1 MTQSI
6 TPLMTGKEFW
16 EMADETKLKAE
27 YTINDDL
34 KWMQEAT
41 QDELQ
46 KLFAEYRVFTIRFA
60 DDLSLLV
67 AKLPHG
73 KLKSM
78 MAELV
83 HEELGEGNPE
93 SSHLTMLDEF
103 IVSLGVNRDELGKP
117 TMPENIALLDKQRR
131 LLLEKPSTYGV
142 ALRGMGGECICQ
154 TYLTVMHYYLC
165 QNPYIKANKPSLD
178 WRWWNIHTG
187 EVDIA
192 HNQMV
197 KASID
202 ELIQEKPESVNELAS
217 GYRRAKELLEEFW
230 GNIYGLVRGDRKKKS
245 LPMR

>member
-1 MTQSI
+1 MIQNI

-16 EMADETKLKAE
+16 EMADETKLKGE
-27 YTINDDL
+27 YKINDNL
-34 KWMQEAT
+34 KWMQEVT
-41 QDELQ
+41 QDELKQ
-46 KLFAEYRVFTIRFA
+46 LFAEYRVFTIWFA
-60 DDLSLLV
+60 DDLSLLT

-83 HEELGEGNPE
+83 HEELGEGNPKY
-93 SSHLTMLDEF
+93 SHLTILDEF
-103 IVSLGVNRDELGKP
+103 IVSLGVNRNELDKP
-117 TMPENIALLDKQRR
+117 TMPENIALLEEQRR
-131 LLLEKPSTYGV
+131 LLLDKPSTYGV

-217 GYRRAKELLEEFW
+217 GYRHAKEFLEKFW
-230 GNIYGLVRGDRKKKS
+230 ENIYALVRSNQKNKS
-245 LPMR
+245 